1 MQCVLVTPEAT
12 VLDSQAEFVALTLFD
27 GEIGIAPGHAPMI
40 GRLGCGEMRIQQGE
54 RLRRFYIEGG
64 FVEVCDD
71 VVSVLT
77 GRAIEAEKI
86 DPAEAER
93 LLDEAQHMS
102 PRTAEQFA
110 QRDRAAAQARAQ
122 LRAARARG

>member
-1 MQCVLVTPEAT
+1 MQCVLVTPEST
-12 VLDSQAEFVALTLFD
+12 LLEAEADFVALMLFD
-27 GEIGIAPGHAPMI
+27 GELGIAPGHAPLI
-40 GRLGCGEMRIQQGE
+40 GRLGCGEMRIRQGDQQ
-54 RLRRFYIEGG
+54 RRFYIEGG

-77 GRAIEAEKI
+77 GRAVEAEKI

-93 LLDEAQHMS
+93 LLDEAHHMS

-110 QRDRAAAQARAQ
+110 QRDRTAKKARAQ
-122 LRAARARG
+122 LRIARSRG

>member
-1 MQCVLVTPEAT
+1 MQCLLVTPEVT
-12 VLDSQAEFVALTLFD
+12 LLEAEADFVALTLFD
-27 GEIGIAPGHAPMI
+27 GELGIAPGHAPLI
-40 GRLGCGEMRIQQGE
+40 GRLGCGEMRIRQGDKQ
-54 RLRRFYIEGG
+54 RRFHIEGG

-77 GRAIEAEKI
+77 GRAVDAEKI

-93 LLDEAQHMS
+93 LLDEARHMS

-122 LRAARARG
+122 LRAARSRG

>member
-1 MQCVLVTPEAT
+1 MQCVLVTPEST
-12 VLDSQAEFVALTLFD
+12 LLEAEADFVALTLYD
-27 GEIGIAPGHAPMI
+27 GELGIAPGHAPLI
-40 GRLGCGEMRIQQGE
+40 GRLGCGEMRIRQGDKQ
-54 RLRRFYIEGG
+54 RRFYIEGG

-77 GRAIEAEKI
+77 GRAVDADKI

-93 LLDEAQHMS
+93 LLDEARRMS

-122 LRAARARG
+122 LRAARSRG